1 MPRSTHRA
9 ARPTLGT
16 ALAIALATALTT
28 LAACSAADA
37 PGKAL
42 APGGDE
48 ERIEVT
54 NDSPDFAG
62 RVQITN
68 RDTVPLSPDS
78 AQSASAARA
87 YASVGPSAPSA
98 TTFIRTARVTPPTL
112 NGAALQASHVVVKD
126 DYAFVS
132 YMTLGDATQGALEVF
147 DISSPSSPRLVSQA
161 LLKSSDVLALAVD
174 DNYVYLA
181 TSSDDPT
188 QTERATLVRIG
199 LKSGRLSSAVTRI
212 PLPSYAATGVDLSS
226 KWVFVTS
233 GTGGPGVGGL
243 TILDRNTLTK
253 VSSDIFPD
261 ARAVTG
267 AAGNFAAVSKGSPAR
282 LRLYNASTGALTSPV
297 AMQGGTIPDSKSAV
311 ALWGDWGFV
320 ATGDGGVQVVDLP
333 ARRVRGVVPRPNVPG
348 IPANEAVT
356 NAVTVANDLIL
367 AADGGAGIAVT
378 WSDYKSVKSG
388 ATPRLVPLGRL
399 LLPGSAN
406 FAASSDD
413 ALFVAQGLAGLQVLA
428 INTP

>member
-1 MPRSTHRA
+1 MMPRSTHRA

-87 YASVGPSAPSA
+87 YASVGPSAPSV
-98 TTFIRTARVTPPTL
+98 TTFIRTALVTPPTL

-161 LLKSSDVLALAVD
+161 LLKNSDVLALAVD

-188 QTERATLVRIG
+188 QTERRRSCA
-199 LKSGRLSSAVTRI
+199 SASSR
-212 PLPSYAATGVDLSS
+212 
-226 KWVFVTS
+226 
-233 GTGGPGVGGL
+233 GGS
-243 TILDRNTLTK
+243 R
-253 VSSDIFPD
+253 
-261 ARAVTG
+261 ARSRA
-267 AAGNFAAVSKGSPAR
+267 FRSR
-282 LRLYNASTGALTSPV
+282 
-297 AMQGGTIPDSKSAV
+297 AM
-311 ALWGDWGFV
+311 
-320 ATGDGGVQVVDLP
+320 
-333 ARRVRGVVPRPNVPG
+333 PRPGWISRP
-348 IPANEAVT
+348 
-356 NAVTVANDLIL
+356 
-367 AADGGAGIAVT
+367 
-378 WSDYKSVKSG
+378 SG
-388 ATPRLVPLGRL
+388 
-399 LLPGSAN
+399 
-406 FAASSDD
+406 SS
-413 ALFVAQGLAGLQVLA
+413 
-428 INTP
+428 